1 MPSLGENRPLWGFV
15 AALCALAA
23 VNAGA
28 APLIVSAHR
37 TPAPGASV
45 TVFDAERIARLGK
58 PRVLELLRLAVGADT
73 VRTGGIA
80 GQSSVFLRGTN
91 SNHVLVLLDGVPLN
105 DPVTGIADLADL
117 STDGIER
124 VEILRGPQGGV
135 YGSEA
140 LGGVI
145 RIFSYRGRPPGLRG
159 HVEAGSYDSL
169 RGGLEFAGGGG
180 QGDCLLR
187 LQRHVGEGPS
197 HAAGASERDGF
208 QHSALTAH
216 CTLLREGGGSL
227 QASARYADTESDLDD
242 YLLSVVDDPDYRH
255 RKFRWLLRLDA
266 GWAPT
271 GKRWRQHLSLDYAR
285 QRNRFYNGP
294 LAADSLLDDTTR
306 VSLGARTR
314 LGWRHE
320 WRLPRRRQF
329 HLGLQTERERVR
341 SELRRSLRRHSV
353 WAQYRFPLRDLRLSA
368 DLRGERHGRYGSRGD
383 WRGNAEWPL
392 AATGIRLHGGVGTGY
407 RAPTLSDLYHPSFGN
422 PQLRPER
429 SRGWEWGLE
438 WQHGGWRLRAT
449 RFEQRLANLIEYDFA
464 AAALVNAGRAYAGGH
479 EWQLQLELTPRLRL
493 DGGYTRTDAYNRDS
507 RQPLLRRP
515 RHKAHGTLQWAVK
528 EGGHVALTARY
539 VGRRLDVGNVAL
551 GGYAVLD
558 LAAGWRLAPGLELL
572 LRVDNLLNRNYRE
585 VDGYGVPERG
595 LYLGLR
601 RQ

>member
-1 MPSLGENRPLWGFV
+1 VPSLGGTPPLAGAI
-15 AALCALAA
+15 AALWTLAA

-58 PRVLELLRLAVGADT
+58 PRVLELLRLAVGTDT
-73 VRTGGIA
+73 VRTGGTA
-80 GQSSVFLRGTN
+80 GQSSVFLRGAN

-145 RIFSYRGRPPGLRG
+145 RIFSRRGGRPGLRG
-159 HVEAGSYDSL
+159 HVEAGAYDSL
-169 RGGLEFAGGGG
+169 RGGLEFAGSGR
-180 QGDCLLR
+180 GDCLLR
-187 LQRHVGEGPS
+187 LRRHVGEGPS
-197 HAAGASERDGF
+197 HAAGASEQDGF
-208 QHSALTAH
+208 EHSALTAH
-216 CTLLREGGGSL
+216 CTLPREGGVSL
-227 QASARYADTESDLDD
+227 EASAHYADTESDLDD
-242 YLLSVVDDPDYRH
+242 YLLSVADDPDYRQ
-255 RKFRWLLRLDA
+255 RKSHWLLRLDA
-266 GWAPT
+266 GRAPPA
-271 GKRWRQHLSLDYAR
+271 GRWRQHLTLDYAR
-285 QRNRFYNGP
+285 LRSRFYNGP

-320 WRLPRRRQF
+320 WRLPRRQQF
-329 HLGLQTERERVR
+329 YLGLQTERERVR
-341 SELRRSLRRHSV
+341 NELRRSLRRHSV
-353 WAQYRFPLRDLRLSA
+353 WTQYRFPLRDLRLSA

-392 AATGIRLHGGVGTGY
+392 AAAGIRLHGSVGTGY
-407 RAPTLSDLYHPSFGN
+407 HAPTLSDLYHPSYGN

-438 WQHGGWRLRAT
+438 WRHGDWRLRAT

-464 AAALVNAGRAYAGGH
+464 AAALVNAGRARAGGH
-479 EWQLQLELTPRLRL
+479 EWQLQLALTPRLRL

-507 RQPLLRRP
+507 GRPLLRRP
-515 RHKAHGTLQWAVK
+515 RHKAHGTLQWTVT
-528 EGGHVALTARY
+528 EGAHAALAARY

-558 LAAGWRLAPGLELL
+558 LAVGWRLAPGLELS

-585 VDGYGVPERG
+585 VDGYGVPGRG

-601 RQ
+601 RP